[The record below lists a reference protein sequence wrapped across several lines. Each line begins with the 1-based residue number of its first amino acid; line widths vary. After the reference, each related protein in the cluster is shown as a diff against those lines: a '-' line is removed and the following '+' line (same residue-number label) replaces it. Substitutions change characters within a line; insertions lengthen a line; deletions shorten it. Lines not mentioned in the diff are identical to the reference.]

1 MERTKDIIF
10 KELAETTHDA
20 LKRII
25 SDLNYAGILHFESSQ
40 ALHKIKAIIRPLAK
54 LNIEFKIT
62 DTGYKVKAQSEAF
75 SAVAVPI
82 RNDFKAFDTSDN
94 MFIEN
99 TVA

>member
-1 MERTKDIIF
+1 MPRTNKIIF
-10 KELAETTHDA
+10 KCGNFGLLYMGVCLPSPNPSRRRRLGFGVA
-20 LKRII
+20 
-25 SDLNYAGILHFESSQ
+25 SV
-40 ALHKIKAIIRPLAK
+40 IRPLAK